1 MTEGQ
6 KGLVH
11 DKLETLGLAISFGTK
26 HIHPVEVIMEK
37 NKQTNKK
44 KKTGVPTVAP
54 LVKDLVL
61 SLRQHSGLSL
71 AWELPYAWSVAEKK
85 KKRKKKAQSFI
96 ILQLPSPH
104 NLEICFSLSHL
115 LLYLHLPFFIPLH
128 IHDT

>member
-37 NKQTNKK
+37 NKQTNKQ

-85 KKRKKKAQSFI
+85 KKKEKKGTKLHHFTAPQPPQFRNLFLSF
-96 ILQLPSPH
+96 SST
-104 NLEICFSLSHL
+104 SLSTFTI
-115 LLYLHLPFFIPLH
+115 LYP
-128 IHDT
+128 TAYS